1 MSGRNRRGNTNTYVN
16 NVRGPTSALTSFLN
30 ERGIRR
36 ANPAPRP
43 APTADDPQVSETPTA
58 EVEEEES
65 NAAEQDSQTEV
76 GSSSTSAITR
86 RTRVTRASSSAT
98 SSNTKSAGKE
108 PSEEDSSDDSDSS
121 AKNPKQKNGKLVSLS
136 LASSR
141 PRRNAAASSSS
152 AAASSSSK
160 AESSANATKK
170 RPRKKVESDDSD
182 YELDITGSTPRS
194 RFSHKGRAPLGSNKI
209 EFCSRCRARFTIKAG
224 TVPVTDDS
232 GGILCPTCVG
242 TEANPSASAS
252 KPKPAK
258 RPRRKAQKQEIERY
272 IPTLQD
278 LCIKK
283 IAEYIEDV
291 EAFGDIS
298 DISMDKICKII
309 CRNRSLSNK
318 TLPLFLDPRHIDV
331 SFYDCTEIAPEAL
344 QSIASFCP
352 DIRSLQ
358 LTYCGRITD
367 DVINYYAKHLT
378 QLKKLSLTGPF
389 LVTDAAYADFF
400 RTVGSRLEQFDLD
413 HSARFNISAM
423 ESLATH
429 CPHLKQLTLGDCMH
443 LSDNWLPWIAK
454 LNKLESL
461 TIRNPEHDLST
472 DLMIDILKAV
482 GGNLQNLEL
491 TNCASLE
498 DKILSEG
505 VRELCPNLRRLTL
518 ASCEELSSEAFV
530 SLFTDWKANSG
541 LLHVDVSGCV
551 GLKDEALEAIV
562 THNAHA
568 LETLNLSNDDELTSD
583 GLKPL
588 LRCEYLKR
596 LDVSWVRAF
605 DDELMGALIKAAPKL
620 NQVTVWGDHR
630 LTEYCPTRPG
640 LRIVGREADYID
652 LRF

>member
-43 APTADDPQVSETPTA
+43 APADADPPAPESPTA
-58 EVEEEES
+58 GEDGDTIEQEIQVE
-65 NAAEQDSQTEV
+65 A
-76 GSSSTSAITR
+76 SSSSAGAANR
-86 RTRVTRASSSAT
+86 PVRVTRASSSA
-98 SSNTKSAGKE
+98 SSSMTKS
-108 PSEEDSSDDSDSS
+108 PSKQPSDEDSGEDSDGS
-121 AKNPKQKNGKLVSLS
+121 AKNSNKNGKVVSLS
-136 LASSR
+136 IASSR

-152 AAASSSSK
+152 AATSSSK
-160 AESSANATKK
+160 AESSADASKK

-182 YELDITGSTPRS
+182 FELDISGSTPRS
-194 RFSHKGRAPLGSNKI
+194 RFSHKGRTPLGSNKI

-224 TVPVTDDS
+224 TIPTTDDS
-232 GGILCPTCVG
+232 GGVLCPTCVAA
-242 TEANPSASAS
+242 EADPAASMS

-258 RPRRKAQKQEIERY
+258 KPRRKVQKQEIERN

-278 LCIKK
+278 LCIQK

-318 TLPLFLDPRHIDV
+318 TLPLFLDPRHLDV
-331 SFYDCTEIAPEAL
+331 SFYDCTEISPEAL

-352 DIRSLQ
+352 DIRSLR
-358 LTYCGRITD
+358 LTYCGRIND
-367 DVINYYAKHLT
+367 DVISYYSKHLT
-378 QLKKLSLTGPF
+378 QLKALSLTGPF
-389 LVTDAAYADFF
+389 LVTDAAYASFF
-400 RTVGSRLEQFDLD
+400 REVGSRLEQFDLD
-413 HSARFNISAM
+413 HSARFNMSAM

-443 LSDNWLPWIAK
+443 LNDDWLPWVAK
-454 LNKLESL
+454 LSKLESL

-472 DLMIDILKAV
+472 DLMLDILKAA
-482 GGNLQNLEL
+482 GSNLRSLEL
-491 TNCASLE
+491 TNCTSFE
-498 DKILSEG
+498 DRVLSEG
-505 VRELCPNLRRLTL
+505 VRELCPNLQRLTL
-518 ASCEELSSEAFV
+518 ASCEELTSEGII

-551 GLKDEALEAIV
+551 GLDDKALEAIV
-562 THNAHA
+562 SHNAHA
-568 LETLNLSNDDELTSD
+568 LETLNLSNVDELTSE

-588 LRCEYLKR
+588 LRCAYLKR

-652 LRF
+652 LRFK

>member
-43 APTADDPQVSETPTA
+43 AAEEAPPANTQPAPETST
-58 EVEEEES
+58 S
-65 NAAEQDSQTEV
+65 NNRGDEDVAEQENHV
-76 GSSSTSAITR
+76 EASSSSAAASSR
-86 RTRVTRASSSAT
+86 PVRVTRSSSSASASMSK
-98 SSNTKSAGKE
+98 SSKMSD
-108 PSEEDSSDDSDSS
+108 EEDSDEDSDDSIKQSKK
-121 AKNPKQKNGKLVSLS
+121 KNQEQLSLS

-141 PRRNAAASSSS
+141 SRRSAAAASSSS
-152 AAASSSSK
+152 AAAAGSSS
-160 AESSANATKK
+160 EVTKK

-182 YELDITGSTPRS
+182 FDPEANGSTPRS
-194 RFSHKGRAPLGSNKI
+194 GFSHKGRMPFTSNKI

-224 TVPVTDDS
+224 TLPATDDS
-232 GGILCPTCVG
+232 GGILCPSCVAAESG
-242 TEANPSASAS
+242 SQASTS
-252 KPKPAK
+252 KPKPVK
-258 RPRRKAQKQEIERY
+258 RPRRKTQKQEIERH

-278 LCIKK
+278 LCIRK

-309 CRNRSLSNK
+309 CRNRSLSNT
-318 TLPLFLDPRHIDV
+318 TLPLFLDPRHDEV

-352 DIRSLQ
+352 DIRSLR

-367 DVINYYAKHLT
+367 SVMNYYAKHLT
-378 QLKKLSLTGPF
+378 QLRALSLTGPF
-389 LVTDAAYADFF
+389 LVTDSAYADFF
-400 RTVGSRLEQFDLD
+400 RTVGSRLEQFELD
-413 HSARFNISAM
+413 HSARFNVSAL
-423 ESLATH
+423 ESLVTH
-429 CPHLKQLTLGDCMH
+429 CPNLKQLTLGNCMH
-443 LSDNWLPWIAK
+443 LKDDWLPLIAK
-454 LNKLESL
+454 LSKLESL
-461 TIRNPEHDLST
+461 AIREPEHDLST
-472 DLMIDILKAV
+472 DLMLNILKAT
-482 GGNLQNLEL
+482 GSTLQTLDL
-491 TNCASLE
+491 TKCTTI
-498 DKILSEG
+498 DDTILTEG
-505 VRELCPNLRRLTL
+505 VRKLCPKLKRLTL
-518 ASCEELSSEAFV
+518 ASCEELTSEGLV

-541 LLHVDVSGCV
+541 MLHVDVSGCI
-551 GLKDEALEAIV
+551 GLKDDALEAIIA
-562 THNAHA
+562 HNAHA
-568 LETLNLSNDDELTSD
+568 LETLNLSNVDELTPE

-588 LRCEYLKR
+588 LKCEYLKR

-620 NQVTVWGDHR
+620 EQVNVWGDHR

-652 LRF
+652 LRFL